1 MKLIFSLSQHI
12 NGYQEM
18 TETNYDIIILGVG
31 PAGLQAAIHSARKG
45 LKVLVLGKNDKS
57 SLWWAHIENFC
68 CTLEISGEQIL
79 KTGQQQA
86 ENFGAIFFDEDV
98 LKISPPDLM
107 SPDGNRYTVE
117 TETQIFKTKAIIICT
132 GTTRNK
138 LGVPGEKNLF
148 GKGVSYCIECDGNF
162 FRNEEVA
169 IVGGE
174 SAAAGG
180 ALHLSHLASKIHLV
194 AKKINFAPELMER
207 LKKANI
213 IIHEEVE
220 VKEIT
225 GENSVT
231 GLVLDNGET
240 LNVTGV
246 FVELGAR
253 GVMSLAAELGIQLDD
268 NMKFITTDK
277 QQRTN
282 IPGIFAAGDIC
293 GPPLQM
299 AKAVGEGCVAGLSAA
314 KYVRK
319 I

>member
-1 MKLIFSLSQHI
+1 
-12 NGYQEM
+12 M
-18 TETNYDIIILGVG
+18 TETNYDIIILGAG

-45 LKVLVLGKNDKS
+45 LKVLILGKNDKS

-86 ENFGAIFFDEDV
+86 ESFGAVFFNEDV
-98 LKISPPDLM
+98 LKITPPDLM
-107 SPDGNRYTVE
+107 SLNGSGFTVDSE
-117 TETQIFKTKAIIICT
+117 TKKFTTKALIICT

-138 LGVPGEKNLF
+138 LGVPGEKDLF

-162 FRNEEVA
+162 FRDEEVA
-169 IVGGE
+169 VVGGE

-180 ALHLSHLASKIHLV
+180 ALHLSHLASKIHLIS
-194 AKKINFAPELMER
+194 KEFNFAPELMQK
-207 LKKANI
+207 LKTDKI
-213 IIHEEVE
+213 MIHEGVE

-225 GENSVT
+225 GTSGVD
-231 GLVLDNGET
+231 GLVLDNDEK
-240 LNVTGV
+240 LDVTGV
-246 FVELGAR
+246 FIELGAK
-253 GVMSLAAELGIQLDD
+253 GVMSLASELGIQLDD
-268 NMKFITTDK
+268 SMKFIATDK

-282 IPGIFAAGDIC
+282 VPGLFAAGDIC

-319 I
+319 T

>member
-1 MKLIFSLSQHI
+1 
-12 NGYQEM
+12 M
-18 TETNYDIIILGVG
+18 TETNYDIIILGAG

-45 LKVLVLGKNDKS
+45 LKVLILGKNDKS

-86 ENFGAIFFDEDV
+86 ENFGAVFFNEDV
-98 LKISPPDLM
+98 LKIRTPDLM
-107 SPDGNRYTVE
+107 DLGGGGFTVT
-117 TETQIFKTKAIIICT
+117 TETKEFKTKAIIICT

-138 LGVPGEKNLF
+138 LGVPGEKDLF
-148 GKGVSYCIECDGNF
+148 GKGVSYCVECDGNF
-162 FRNEEVA
+162 FRGEDVA

-180 ALHLSHLASKIHLV
+180 ALHLAHLASKVHLV
-194 AKKINFAPELMER
+194 AKEFSFAPELMEK
-207 LKKANI
+207 LKAENI
-213 IIHEEVE
+213 IIHEGVE
-220 VKEIT
+220 VDQIT
-225 GENSVT
+225 GGSGVD
-231 GLVLDNGET
+231 GLIFKDGEKLD
-240 LNVTGV
+240 VTGV
-246 FVELGAR
+246 FIELGAK
-253 GVMSLAAELGIQLDD
+253 GVMSLAAELGIQLDES
-268 NMKFITTDK
+268 MKFIETDK

-282 IPGIFAAGDIC
+282 VPGIFAAGDIC

-319 I
+319 T

>member
-1 MKLIFSLSQHI
+1 
-12 NGYQEM
+12 M
-18 TETNYDIIILGVG
+18 TETNYDIIILGAG

-45 LKVLVLGKNDKS
+45 LKVLILGKNDKS

-86 ENFGAIFFDEDV
+86 ESFGAVFFNEDV
-98 LKISPPDLM
+98 LKIKNPDLM
-107 SPDGNRYTVE
+107 DLSGSGFTVTSE
-117 TETQIFKTKAIIICT
+117 TKEFKTKAIIICT

-138 LGVPGEKNLF
+138 LGVPGEKDLF

-162 FRNEEVA
+162 FRGEEVA

-180 ALHLSHLASKIHLV
+180 ALHLAHLASKVHLV
-194 AKKINFAPELMER
+194 SNEFNFAPELMER
-207 LKKANI
+207 LKAENI
-213 IIHEEVE
+213 IIHEGVEVE
-220 VKEIT
+220 EIT
-225 GENSVT
+225 GGSGVD
-231 GLVLDNGET
+231 GLVLKDGNK
-240 LNVTGV
+240 LDVTGV
-246 FVELGAR
+246 FIELGAK
-253 GVMSLAAELGIQLDD
+253 GVMSLAAELGIQLDES
-268 NMKFITTDK
+268 MKFIQTDK

-282 IPGIFAAGDIC
+282 VPGIFSAGDIC

-319 I
+319 A

>member
-1 MKLIFSLSQHI
+1 
-12 NGYQEM
+12 M
-18 TETNYDIIILGVG
+18 TETNYDIIILGAG

-45 LKVLVLGKNDKS
+45 LKVLILGKNDKS

-86 ENFGAIFFDEDV
+86 ESFGAVFFNEDV
-98 LKISPPDLM
+98 LKIKTPDLM
-107 SPDGNRYTVE
+107 DLGGGGFTITSE
-117 TETQIFKTKAIIICT
+117 TKEFKTKAIIICT

-138 LGVPGEKNLF
+138 LGVPGEKDLF
-148 GKGVSYCIECDGNF
+148 GKGVSYCVECDGNF
-162 FRNEEVA
+162 FRGEEVA

-180 ALHLSHLASKIHLV
+180 ALHLSHLASKVHLV
-194 AKKINFAPELMER
+194 SKEFNFAPELMEK
-207 LKKANI
+207 LKEADI
-213 IIHEEVE
+213 TIHEGVEVE
-220 VKEIT
+220 KIT
-225 GENSVT
+225 GGSGVD
-231 GLVLDNGET
+231 GLVFKDGEK
-240 LNVTGV
+240 LGVTGV
-246 FVELGAR
+246 FIELGAK
-253 GVMSLAAELGIQLDD
+253 GVMSLAAELGIQLDES
-268 NMKFITTDK
+268 MKFIETDK

-282 IPGIFAAGDIC
+282 VPGIFAAGDIC

-319 I
+319 T

>member
-1 MKLIFSLSQHI
+1 
-12 NGYQEM
+12 M

-45 LKVLVLGKNDKS
+45 LKVLILGKNDKS

-86 ENFGAIFFDEDV
+86 ESFGAVFFNEDV
-98 LKISPPDLM
+98 LKIKTPDLADLGG
-107 SPDGNRYTVE
+107 SGFTVTSE
-117 TETQIFKTKAIIICT
+117 TKEFKTKAIIICT

-138 LGVPGEKNLF
+138 LGVPGEKDLF
-148 GKGVSYCIECDGNF
+148 GKGVSYCVECDGNF
-162 FRNEEVA
+162 FRGEEVA

-180 ALHLSHLASKIHLV
+180 ALNLSHLASRVHLV
-194 AKKINFAPELMER
+194 SKEFNVAPELLEK
-207 LKKANI
+207 LKTENI
-213 IIHEEVE
+213 TIHEGAEVE
-220 VKEIT
+220 KIT
-225 GENSVT
+225 GENGVD
-231 GLVLDNGET
+231 GLVFKDGQKLD
-240 LNVTGV
+240 VTGV
-246 FVELGAR
+246 FIELGAK
-253 GVMSLAAELGIQLDD
+253 GVMSLAAELGIQLDES
-268 NMKFITTDK
+268 MRFIETDK

-282 IPGIFAAGDIC
+282 VPGVFAAGDIC

-314 KYVRK
+314 KYVRTT
-319 I
+319 